1 MEPQKQ
7 IGTTGTGTLGYL
19 VIHLKSSISMRY
31 DISKATAPAMPTLGK
46 GTECIKILLTQASKD
61 MHAPSFRCFRL
72 SEPTLAHSRALHVQ
86 SPELCSAYATP
97 TLGLRYAYATPTV
110 RLRYVYVTY
119 CLLARKASSCLK
131 QWRLMISS
139 RVRSGLLRI

>member
-1 MEPQKQ
+1 
-7 IGTTGTGTLGYL
+7 
-19 VIHLKSSISMRY
+19 MRY

-86 SPELCSAYATP
+86 PPELCSAYATP

-110 RLRYVYVTY
+110 RLCY
-119 CLLARKASSCLK
+119 KK
-131 QWRLMISS
+131 MKKS
-139 RVRSGLLRI
+139 RGKW